1 MPSDAKHDV
10 DLSPGDAITPTP
22 TDATDAISPDD
33 VPHNHPARP
42 GAPKQVE
49 PPLSTSNLTHE
60 HLRKDAYAEHEQLTS
75 MKRLLSK
82 GEMLFDSELCA
93 DCALNGQFD
102 TLKWARANKCPWD
115 ENTCANAALRGNL
128 VILEWARANGCTWDT
143 HTCANAARLGHLEVL
158 KWARLN
164 GAPWDEKTC
173 TNAVLG
179 TYTKPQNPARLFL
192 RFRHLRFE
200 LFNTT
205 REGFI
210 TIPIRATHAIRPNTS
225 ARLLPIQKTDFYF
238 QNPRRPPRS
247 AEMGAGK

>member
-49 PPLSTSNLTHE
+49 PPLSTSNLTRE

-143 HTCANAARLGHLEVL
+143 HTCAMAAEGGHLEVL
-158 KWARLN
+158 QWARAN
-164 GAPWDEKTC
+164 GCPWDNGSCYFAAWKGHVEILRWARARGCRWTRLTRAK
-173 TNAVLG
+173 AAILG
-179 TYTKPQNPARLFL
+179 YFESDGSSSEESDDEGEGNLSSQLLQN
-192 RFRHLRFE
+192 
-200 LFNTT
+200 
-205 REGFI
+205 
-210 TIPIRATHAIRPNTS
+210 
-225 ARLLPIQKTDFYF
+225 
-238 QNPRRPPRS
+238 
-247 AEMGAGK
+247 